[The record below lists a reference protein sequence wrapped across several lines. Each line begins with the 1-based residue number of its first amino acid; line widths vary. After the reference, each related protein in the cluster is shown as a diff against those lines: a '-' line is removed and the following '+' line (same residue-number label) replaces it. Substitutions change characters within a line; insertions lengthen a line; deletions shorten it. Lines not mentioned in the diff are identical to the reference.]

1 MSGRTVTTTLT
12 PPQGKFFSLQC
23 KYPAFVGG
31 FGTGKTETM
40 AVSAFRDASHSSD
53 ALIAMYEPTY
63 DLIRLILAPRMEQK
77 LSEFGVRYKYNKSEN
92 IIYTASSGIGD
103 FVLRTLDNPARIV
116 GYESY
121 RSHIDEIDTLKEKH
135 AEEVWIKVIARNR
148 QRPNGVLQPFNRVGV
163 YTTPEGFRFVY
174 KTWKRNPKPGYEMV
188 QASTYSNP
196 FLPDDYA
203 DTLRGSYPAQLIEAY
218 LNGDFVNLTSG
229 TVYHCYDRKLNSS
242 TERVQGEEAIHVGMD
257 FNVGKMAAIIH
268 VLRGNEPH
276 AVDEVTQGYDTP
288 DVIKTLRN
296 RYPNN
301 TINVYPDA
309 SGNSRKSVNASETD
323 LSLLRAAGFSVHVDG
338 TNPSVK
344 DRINSVN
351 AMFLNAAGER
361 RYRVN
366 ADSCPVYA
374 ESLEQQIW
382 AENGEPDKT
391 AGFDHTN
398 DGGGYFIVKRFPI
411 IRPTVQ
417 TPISFRR

>member
-1 MSGRTVTTTLT
+1 
-12 PPQGKFFSLQC
+12 
-23 KYPAFVGG
+23 
-31 FGTGKTETM
+31 
-40 AVSAFRDASHSSD
+40 
-53 ALIAMYEPTY
+53 
-63 DLIRLILAPRMEQK
+63 
-77 LSEFGVRYKYNKSEN
+77 
-92 IIYTASSGIGD
+92 
-103 FVLRTLDNPARIV
+103 
-116 GYESY
+116 
-121 RSHIDEIDTLKEKH
+121 
-135 AEEVWIKVIARNR
+135 
-148 QRPNGVLQPFNRVGV
+148 
-163 YTTPEGFRFVY
+163 
-174 KTWKRNPKPGYEMV
+174 
-188 QASTYSNP
+188 
-196 FLPDDYA
+196 
-203 DTLRGSYPAQLIEAY
+203 
-218 LNGDFVNLTSG
+218 
-229 TVYHCYDRKLNSS
+229 
-242 TERVQGEEAIHVGMD
+242 
-257 FNVGKMAAIIH
+257 MAAIIH

-296 RYPNN
+296 RYPRN

-309 SGNSRKSVNASETD
+309 SGNSRKSVNAAETD
-323 LSLLRAAGFSVHVDG
+323 LSLLRSAGFSVHVDG

-351 AMFLNAAGER
+351 AMLLNAAGER

-411 IRPTVQ
+411 IKPTIQ

>member
-1 MSGRTVTTTLT
+1 MSGRTITTTLT
-12 PPQGKFFSLQC
+12 PPQGKFFGLQC

-40 AVSAFRDASHSSD
+40 AVSAFRDASHSAD

-63 DLIRLILAPRMEQK
+63 DLIRLILAPRMEDK
-77 LSEFGVRYKYNKSEN
+77 LSEYGVRYKYNKSEN
-92 IIYTASSGIGD
+92 IIYTASPGIGD

-135 AEEVWIKVIARNR
+135 AQEVWIKVIARNR
-148 QRPNGVLQPFNRVGV
+148 QRPDGVEKPFNRVSV

-174 KTWKRNPKPGYEMV
+174 KTWKRAPKDGYEMV

-196 FLPDDYA
+196 FLPEDYA
-203 DTLRGSYPAQLIEAY
+203 DTLRGSYPPQLIEAY

-229 TVYHCYDRKLNSS
+229 TVYHCYNRKLNGSS
-242 TERVQGEEAIHVGMD
+242 ESVSGDEPIHVGMD

-268 VLRGNEPH
+268 VMRGDSPH
-276 AVDEVTQGYDTP
+276 AVDEITAGYDTP
-288 DVIKTLRN
+288 DVIRKLRD
-296 RYPNN
+296 RYSKNN
-301 TINVYPDA
+301 IHVYPDA
-309 SGNSRKSVNASETD
+309 SGNSRKSVNAAETD
-323 LSLLRAAGFSVHVDG
+323 LSLLRSAGFSVHVDG

-351 AMFLNAAGER
+351 AMFLNADGER

-366 ADSCPVYA
+366 ADRCPIYA

-382 AENGEPDKT
+382 AENGEPDKA
-391 AGFDHTN
+391 AGFDHAN

-411 IRPTVQ
+411 IRPTVHAPV
-417 TPISFRR
+417 TFRR

>member
-1 MSGRTVTTTLT
+1 MSGRTIRTTLT
-12 PPQGKFFSLQC
+12 PPQGKFFGLQC

-77 LSEFGVRYKYNKSEN
+77 LSEYGVRYKYNKSEN

-148 QRPNGVLQPFNRVGV
+148 QRPNGITQPFNRVGV

-203 DTLRGSYPAQLIEAY
+203 DTLRGSYPPQLIEAY

-229 TVYHCYDRKLNSS
+229 TVYHCYDRRLNAS
-242 TERVQGEEAIHVGMD
+242 TEVVTGDEPVHVGMD
-257 FNVGKMAAIIH
+257 FNVGKMSAIVH
-268 VLRGNEPH
+268 VLRGEAPH
-276 AVDEVTQGYDTP
+276 AVDEVTSGYDTP
-288 DVIKTLRN
+288 DVIKTLQG
-296 RYPNN
+296 RYGANK
-301 TINVYPDA
+301 IHVYPDA

-323 LSLLRAAGFSVHVDG
+323 LSLLRKAGFTVHVDG
-338 TNPSVK
+338 TNPTVR
-344 DRINSVN
+344 DRVNSMN
-351 AMFLNAAGER
+351 AMFLNAEGER

-366 ADSCPVYA
+366 AERCPVYA

-382 AENGEPDKT
+382 ADNGEPDKT

-411 IRPTVQ
+411 TRPVAQIPVT
-417 TPISFRR
+417 FKR